1 MLIVLNGPPGVGK
14 LTVAREL
21 APLLGAKLLDVHTI
35 YNVAFALTEFRS
47 PEFYD
52 TVRAV
57 EAIAY
62 ERVLALPAHVPVLL
76 TTATFEGSDWAKE
89 SWDRLL
95 ALAERRDGL
104 AVVLLRCSLEEN
116 ERRIASEGRGAKRK
130 PQDPELAR
138 GNHERLDRLMK
149 RGADRTL
156 DLDTTGLLPEEAARH
171 IANWLEGGRSANERN
186 TDD

>member
-21 APLLGAKLLDVHTI
+21 ALILRAKLLDAHTV

-47 PEFYD
+47 PAFYE

-57 EAIAY
+57 EAIAH
-62 ERVLALPAHVPVLL
+62 ERVRALPAETPVIM
-76 TTATFEGSDWAKE
+76 TTAAFEGSEWADE
-89 SWDRLL
+89 SWGRLT
-95 ALAERRDGL
+95 ALAEERNGM
-104 AVVLLRCSLEEN
+104 AVALLRCSLEEN

-130 PQDPELAR
+130 PQDREMAR
-138 GNHERLDRLMK
+138 RNQERLDRLMK

-156 DLDTTGLLPEEAARH
+156 AIDTTGLSAQETARQIAEWMNEPPE
-171 IANWLEGGRSANERN
+171 ISQ
-186 TDD
+186 